1 MIQDAINRLKERV
14 KSKHVKKSDDPTSED
29 APDLQALASQVTTL
43 LDSGSVIPETDKVKE
58 WAIAQ
63 GISEGEAESFADD
76 VIDAYFDDN
85 DGNEIAKSELGES
98 EKKSKENKDDEE
110 EGTGSEKYDK
120 KEEKNKKKRKDE
132 EESEKEKEIEK
143 ARLEFI
149 SEIQST
155 LEILKA
161 GQETL
166 AAAIE
171 HIMDTAEDN
180 SQLSKEVQTL
190 KSEIGALTNRP
201 ATEKAPVTS
210 KIQKSNDPT
219 KGGGPITGKDRDQT
233 GNLIIK
239 GIEAGRCQM
248 EDIAYFESTWKL
260 SDRAQAFI
268 NDYKEVQK

>member
-1 MIQDAINRLKERV
+1 MIQEAINRLKERV
-14 KSKHVKKSDDPTSED
+14 KSKHVKKSDGPTGEE
-29 APDLQALASQVTTL
+29 APDLQTLASQVTTL
-43 LDSGSVIPETDKVKE
+43 LDSGSVVPETDKVKE

-63 GISEGEAESFADD
+63 GISEGEAASFADD

-98 EKKSKENKDDEE
+98 EKKSKEGKTEE
-110 EGTGSEKYDK
+110 ESESEKDDK
-120 KEEKNKKKRKDE
+120 KEEKDKKKKKSE
-132 EESEKEKEIEK
+132 EESEKEKEVEK

-149 SEIQST
+149 SEIQNT
-155 LEILKA
+155 LEVLKS

-171 HIMDTAEDN
+171 HLLDTAEDN

-190 KSEIGALTNRP
+190 KSEIGALANRP
-201 ATEKAPVTS
+201 ATEKTPVTS
-210 KIQKSNDPT
+210 KIQKTNDPT
-219 KGGGPITGKDRDQT
+219 MGGGQVTGKDRDHI

-239 GIEAGRCQM
+239 GIEAGRCQL
-248 EDIAYFESTWKL
+248 EDIAFFESTWKL

-268 NDYKEVQK
+268 NEYKEVQK

>member
-14 KSKHVKKSDDPTSED
+14 KSKPVKKSDGPTGED
-29 APDLQALASQVTTL
+29 APDLQTLASQVTTL
-43 LDSGSVIPETDKVKE
+43 LDSGSVVPETDKVKE

-63 GISEGEAESFADD
+63 GISEGEAASFADD

-85 DGNEIAKSELGES
+85 DGNEIAKSELTES
-98 EKKSKENKDDEE
+98 EKKSKEGEAE
-110 EGTGSEKYDK
+110 
-120 KEEKNKKKRKDE
+120 KEEKDKKKKKSE
-132 EESEKEKEIEK
+132 EESEKEKEVEK

-149 SEIQST
+149 SEIQNT
-155 LEILKA
+155 LEVLKS

-171 HIMDTAEDN
+171 HLLDTAEDN

-190 KSEIGALTNRP
+190 KSEIGALANRP
-201 ATEKAPVTS
+201 ANEKTPVTS
-210 KIQKSNDPT
+210 KIQKTNDPI
-219 KGGGPITGKDRDQT
+219 KGGGLVTGKDRDHI

-239 GIEAGRCQM
+239 GIEAGHCQL

-268 NDYKEVQK
+268 NEYKEVQK

>member
-29 APDLQALASQVTTL
+29 TPDLQALASQVTTL
-43 LDSGSVIPETDKVKE
+43 LDSGSVVPETDKVKE

-63 GISEGEAESFADD
+63 GISEGEAASFADD

-85 DGNEIAKSELGES
+85 EIAKSELGES
-98 EKKSKENKDDEE
+98 GKKKENKEGEE
-110 EGTGSEKYDK
+110 EESSESEKDDK
-120 KEEKNKKKRKDE
+120 KEEKDNKKKKSG
-132 EESEKEKEIEK
+132 EESEKEKEVEK

-149 SEIQST
+149 TEIQNT

-171 HIMDTAEDN
+171 HLMDTAEDN

-190 KSEIGALTNRP
+190 KSEIGALANRP
-201 ATEKAPVTS
+201 ANEKTPVTS

-219 KGGGPITGKDRDQT
+219 KGGGPITGKDRDQI

-239 GIEAGRCQM
+239 GIEAGRCQL
-248 EDIAYFESTWKL
+248 EDIAFFESTWKL